1 MPQRGIPAWE
11 GNAET
16 ASDSFSVLKVEVR
29 AGAPRIPL
37 TLYRHSPGGA
47 FCLCLFSRQR
57 KRGSERLS
65 RLHNVTQLV
74 SDICWTHI
82 KDLHCVSSVQ
92 TLNFCLM
99 LSLVTQA
106 HGRHWRKPR
115 CVFISLNRLMPV
127 LEYSWFGSMREKIG
141 LEPTAT

>member
-29 AGAPRIPL
+29 AGARVQL
-37 TLYRHSPGGA
+37 TLYCHSPGSA
-47 FCLCLFSRQR
+47 FCLYLFSRQ
-57 KRGSERLS
+57 KKKKKGSERLS
-65 RLHNVTQLV
+65 RLLNVTQLV
-74 SDICWTHI
+74 SDICWIYI

-99 LSLVTQA
+99 LALVTQA

-115 CVFISLNRLMPV
+115 CVSFP
-127 LEYSWFGSMREKIG
+127 
-141 LEPTAT
+141 